1 MKQFLIKNL
10 PLFILD
16 PYWDMKR
23 RKINQELI
31 SKWESKGKPVPPPH
45 PIKQQRILEYKQ
57 KFNLS
62 TLVETGT
69 FQGEMVE
76 AQRKNFDQIYT
87 IELSPDYYQK
97 AVEKFKRFKHIHI
110 IEGDSS
116 VKLKE
121 VTKIL
126 KEPALFWLDGHYSG
140 GSTAKGE
147 LNCPIYGELDTV
159 FSSTIDHVLVID
171 DAKDFNGTE
180 DYPTIDAL
188 NKYVISKRPHYKMDV
203 RDNIISFY
211 PDKKK

>member
-1 MKQFLIKNL
+1 MKKFLIKNL

-23 RKINQELI
+23 KKINAELI
-31 SKWESKGKPVPPPH
+31 SKWEKRGRPAPPPH
-45 PIKQQRILEYKQ
+45 PIKQQRILEYKN
-57 KFNLS
+57 KFDLN

-76 AQRKNFDQIYT
+76 AQRKNFRNIYS
-87 IELSPDYYQK
+87 IELSHDYYQK
-97 AVEKFKRFKHIHI
+97 AVEKFERFKHIQI

-126 KEPALFWLDGHYSG
+126 NEPALFWLDGHYSG
-140 GSTAKGE
+140 GKTAKGD
-147 LNCPIYGELDTV
+147 LNCPIYRELDTV
-159 FSSTIDHVLVID
+159 FSTNFDHVLVID

-180 DYPTIDAL
+180 DYPTIEEL
-188 NKYVISKRPHYKMDV
+188 NKYVVAKRSNYKIDV

-211 PDKKK
+211 PDKK

>member
-1 MKQFLIKNL
+1 MKKFLIKNL

-23 RKINQELI
+23 KKINTELI
-31 SKWESKGKPVPPPH
+31 SKWEKNGRPAPPPH
-45 PIKQQRILEYKQ
+45 PIKQGRILDYKN
-57 KFNLS
+57 KFDLN

-76 AQRKNFDQIYT
+76 AQRRNFSKIYS
-87 IELSPDYYQK
+87 IELSHDYYQR
-97 AVEKFKRFKHIHI
+97 AVEKFERFKHIQI

-126 KEPALFWLDGHYSG
+126 NEPALFWLDGHYSG
-140 GSTAKGE
+140 GKTAKGD

-159 FSSTIDHVLVID
+159 FSTNFDHVLVID

-180 DYPTIDAL
+180 DYPTIEEL
-188 NKYVISKRPHYKMDV
+188 NKYVVSKRPHYKMDV

-211 PDKKK
+211 PDKK